1 MKLTKKLIKEI
12 ESNFKSFIIENDL
25 GIDLMKLEVG
35 EDFVNVEF
43 PREQEDISFNLSLFL
58 IYLKEI
64 NSIEFSES
72 RIATNNI
79 TQIPVFITH
88 QIDSIFESIKFTVEK
103 ENEYSIRLIE
113 NPFFIGLANVK
124 FGYYNK
130 YFPPCSTYYGI
141 EVEYKDLSKKLSRS
155 TEEKIIKSFLF
166 EFSHITRVSIEITS
180 LHDVDIDYYSGNEE
194 PEVKT
199 IKMSELKEFNESMDL
214 YLKAIN
220 SFDKEMQFL
229 YYYKIIEY
237 FSPIIAQK
245 NAYEV
250 LLRKI
255 DSIKYKSIQNEDL
268 NKIFEISDSY
278 RKSKTDSELCK
289 TVLSNSV
296 DVIDLFFL
304 LSEHTRKNI
313 CKNTS
318 IDPKTIKYGMP
329 EDKIDL
335 IFHQLG
341 KIFYSTRNSI
351 VHAKSNY
358 NKDGFECT
366 LDDFDG
372 LNEFLNKATYQ
383 IINWHSNLP
392 KHIQN
397 NK

>member
-12 ESNFKSFIIENDL
+12 ESKFTSFTTEYDL
-25 GIDLMKLEVG
+25 GIDLMELEVG

-43 PREQEDISFNLSLFL
+43 PREQEDIGFDLNLFL

-72 RIATNNI
+72 RITTNNI
-79 TQIPVFITH
+79 TQMPVFITH
-88 QIDSIFESIKFTVEK
+88 QLDSIFENIKFTVKK

-113 NPFFIGLANVK
+113 KPFFIGLASVK
-124 FGYYNK
+124 FGYYSK

-141 EVEYKDLSKKLSRS
+141 EVEYKDLTKKLSK
-155 TEEKIIKSFLF
+155 TEEEKIIKSFLF
-166 EFSHITRVSIEITS
+166 EFSHITDVSIETTS
-180 LHDVDIDYYSGNEE
+180 LYDYDEDYYSDEE
-194 PEVKT
+194 EQEVKT
-199 IKMSELKEFNESMDL
+199 IKLNDLKEFNESMDS
-214 YLKAIN
+214 YLKALN
-220 SFDKEMQFL
+220 SLDEEIRFL

-237 FSPIIAQK
+237 FSPIVAQK

-250 LLRKI
+250 LSRKL

-268 NKIFEISDSY
+268 NKVFEISDSY
-278 RKSKTDSELCK
+278 RKSKSDSELCK

-296 DVIDLFFL
+296 DIIDLFL
-304 LSEHTRKNI
+304 LLPENIRKKI
-313 CKNTS
+313 CKNAS

-329 EDKIDL
+329 EEKIDL
-335 IFHQLG
+335 IFRQLG
-341 KIFYSTRNSI
+341 KILFSTRNSI

-358 NKDGFECT
+358 DKDGFECT
-366 LDDFDG
+366 KNDFED
-372 LNEFLNKATYQ
+372 LNKFLNKATYQ